1 MIIINPLIVK
11 LLAFSSAF
19 LVTGCLSLSF
29 NSDTETNLVKPDNE
43 KRLHHLVLCWLK
55 DPGNE
60 SHRERI
66 IDLTAT
72 FREIPGVIEARAGQV
87 VSSDRNIVDDSFD
100 VGILIVTKDQADLKK
115 YLDHPI
121 HQNAKR
127 DVLQSLVKRILV
139 YDFED

>member
-11 LLAFSSAF
+11 LLAFSSAL

-72 FREIPGVIEARAGQV
+72 FREILGVIEARAG
-87 VSSDRNIVDDSFD
+87 
-100 VGILIVTKDQADLKK
+100 
-115 YLDHPI
+115 
-121 HQNAKR
+121 
-127 DVLQSLVKRILV
+127 
-139 YDFED
+139 